1 MENILWRENKTV
13 TRLRGHQGVWCL
25 GNAEASDVWKW
36 ESKLERLK
44 HFPTNRSHESLTT
57 NRVRWNMG
65 SVYFPQRGNAD
76 PCCSICQNFLT
87 LKVLFEKFKLHVC
100 MYLCLNEL
108 MYVYGRMFILSFHCA
123 GSWQAPLPTEA
134 SLGPWL
140 LLLVKAGLSFHH
152 VGRWHFVVCQW
163 TLELFLCFRLYE

>member
-1 MENILWRENKTV
+1 
-13 TRLRGHQGVWCL
+13 
-25 GNAEASDVWKW
+25 
-36 ESKLERLK
+36 
-44 HFPTNRSHESLTT
+44 
-57 NRVRWNMG
+57 MG

-134 SLGPWL
+134 SLGP
-140 LLLVKAGLSFHH
+140 
-152 VGRWHFVVCQW
+152 
-163 TLELFLCFRLYE
+163 